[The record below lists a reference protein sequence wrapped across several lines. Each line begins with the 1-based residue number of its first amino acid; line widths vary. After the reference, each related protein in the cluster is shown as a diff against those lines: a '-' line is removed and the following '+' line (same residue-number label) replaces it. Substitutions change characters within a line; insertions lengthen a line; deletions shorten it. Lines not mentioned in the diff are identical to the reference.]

1 MKRLSDQ
8 YYCVTQPG
16 RVRMLGRLMGWRAK
30 RFVKPNHSALRIQ
43 IAAMLHAFFYIRGRS
58 ILCNDQTAV
67 VMRRAYETFVTTDP
81 CEIENPQTV
90 IAVVCLKDIESY
102 QEFKRVHSDNLLG
115 VSVFAGPTLHNLAD
129 QVTEELLRQIKKPH

>member
-8 YYCVTQPG
+8 YYFVPQPE
-16 RVRMLGRLMGWRAK
+16 RARMLGRLMGWRAK
-30 RFVKPNHSALRIQ
+30 CFVKPNHSALRIQ
-43 IAAMLHAFFYIRGRS
+43 IAAMLNAFFSIRGRS

-67 VMRRAYETFVTTDP
+67 VMRQAYETFVTTDR
-81 CEIENPQTV
+81 CEIENPESV

-102 QEFKRVHSDNLLG
+102 QEFKRVHSDNLPG

-129 QVTEELLRQIKKPH
+129 QVTEELLRQVKKPH